1 MGIKDDIL
9 TADAMLLR
17 EKGVTALTQSRINHN
32 TPEPIDK
39 SAAQLHKKMQ
49 CFSLATALSATPP
62 SAYQ

>member
-1 MGIKDDIL
+1 
-9 TADAMLLR
+9 MLLR